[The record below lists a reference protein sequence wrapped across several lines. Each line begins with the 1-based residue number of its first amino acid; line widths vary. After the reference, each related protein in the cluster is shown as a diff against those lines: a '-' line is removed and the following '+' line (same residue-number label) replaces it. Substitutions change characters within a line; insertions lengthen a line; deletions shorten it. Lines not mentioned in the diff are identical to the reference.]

1 MKKIIAILLLLTI
14 SALTLTSC
22 MGNEQLG
29 SGACDYALT
38 RDISDRDVVYVEMC
52 VKNYGKMIILLD
64 RTTAPITVNN
74 FLKLVNDG
82 FYDGLT
88 FHRVMENFMIQ
99 GGDPKGDGTGGSE
112 EKIYGE
118 FLENG
123 HYNDIRHYR
132 GVISMARGAYS
143 NDSASSQFFICN
155 ADARSSLDGKYAA
168 FGYVI
173 QGMSVVD
180 AITANTAQFGDYNGT
195 IANKSQHAVIRYVK
209 VLDGYSASN

>member
-1 MKKIIAILLLLTI
+1 MKKIIAVFLLLTI

-99 GGDPKGDGTGGSE
+99 GGDPKADGTGGSPN
-112 EKIYGE
+112 KIIGE
-118 FLENG
+118 FTQNG
-123 HYNDIRHYR
+123 IYNPIKHER
-132 GVISMARGAYS
+132 GTISMARS
-143 NDSASSQFFICN
+143 NAMDSASSQFFICN
-155 ADARSSLDGKYAA
+155 ASNSSVSNLDGSYAA
-168 FGYVI
+168 FGHVVE
-173 QGMSVVD
+173 GMDVVD
-180 AITANTAQFGDYNGT
+180 SITNSTAGYGNSNGMISNYT
-195 IANKSQHAVIRYVK
+195 KQAVITKMLVIEYEE
-209 VLDGYSASN
+209 AN